1 MTGALALAAA
11 LLAALVCVAFVG
23 PVALGAVRPQLSA
36 RPKTS
41 IAAVAAGGAAWVLAL
56 IAVGP
61 VLTWSVTGPGLV
73 PGAVGEVCQQCLA
86 ATNPFP
92 EQPVPAG
99 IPSAVLIGAS
109 ALSIAVIA
117 GSVLREFVVLVPRVC
132 RTGRADLRATAS
144 VAGVRVRI
152 DDDRTAFAYALP
164 ARCGGIVVSRG
175 AVDILDEDELRAVV
189 AHEATHLKHRHHLI
203 AALAMGIAAPL
214 RWVPFIA
221 TCERTVLDLLE
232 IDADT
237 GALRTSRTSALVSA
251 LVKLQDAEGRRAH
264 EAAGASAMEAVSS
277 AKPEARAAG
286 ALFVLG
292 ATGGSPREG
301 SPERGGSRRGDG
313 PSARVASLVGRRQC
327 PRRWPGAG
335 LAALIAP
342 VSAAGVGVHAAG
354 AVALL
359 SGCAVL

>member
-11 LLAALVCVAFVG
+11 LLAALVCVAF
-23 PVALGAVRPQLSA
+23 ADRGARRGAAQLSA
-36 RPKTS
+36 RPKAS
-41 IAAVAAGGAAWVLAL
+41 IAAVAAGGTAWVLAL

-73 PGAVGEVCQQCLA
+73 PGAVGAVCQQCLA
-86 ATNPFP
+86 ATNPFS
-92 EQPVPAG
+92 EQPVPAV
-99 IPSAVLIGAS
+99 IPSAVLVGAS
-109 ALSIAVIA
+109 ALTIGVIAV
-117 GSVLREFVVLVPRVC
+117 SVLRESMFLIPRVC
-132 RTGRADLRATAS
+132 RIGRADLRAAAS

-152 DDDRTAFAYALP
+152 DEDREAFAYALP

-175 AVDILDEDELRAVV
+175 AIDLFDEDELRAVV
-189 AHEATHLKHRHHLI
+189 AHEAIHVKHRHHLI

-264 EAAGASAMEAVSS
+264 EAAGASAMNGDGSRARSRRPALREPCSS
-277 AKPEARAAG
+277 WGRQAG
-286 ALFVLG
+286 APG
-292 ATGGSPREG
+292 KARRSEEAPAEG
-301 SPERGGSRRGDG
+301 TD
-313 PSARVASLVGRRQC
+313 RV
-327 PRRWPGAG
+327 PGWR
-335 LAALIAP
+335 P
-342 VSAAGVGVHAAG
+342 W
-354 AVALL
+354 
-359 SGCAVL
+359 

>member
-11 LLAALVCVAFVG
+11 LLAALVCVAFAG

-36 RPKTS
+36 RPKAS
-41 IAAVAAGGAAWVLAL
+41 IAAVAAGGTAWVLAL

-73 PGAVGEVCQQCLA
+73 PGAVGAVCQQCLA
-86 ATNPFP
+86 ATNPFS

-99 IPSAVLIGAS
+99 IPSAVLVGAS
-109 ALSIAVIA
+109 ALTIGVIAV
-117 GSVLREFVVLVPRVC
+117 SVLRESMFLIPRVC
-132 RTGRADLRATAS
+132 RIGRADLRAAAS

-152 DDDRTAFAYALP
+152 DEDREAFAYALP

-175 AVDILDEDELRAVV
+175 AIDLFDEDELRAVV
-189 AHEATHLKHRHHLI
+189 AHEAIHVKHRHHLI

-292 ATGGSPREG
+292 VSGGGPGEG
-301 SPERGGSRRGDG
+301 PPVRGGARGGGG
-313 PSARVASLVGRRQC
+313 PSARVASLVGRRQR
-327 PRRWPGAG
+327 PRRWSGAG

>member
-1 MTGALALAAA
+1 MGA
-11 LLAALVCVAFVG
+11 
-23 PVALGAVRPQLSA
+23 
-36 RPKTS
+36 
-41 IAAVAAGGAAWVLAL
+41 
-56 IAVGP
+56 
-61 VLTWSVTGPGLV
+61 
-73 PGAVGEVCQQCLA
+73 VCQQCLA

-109 ALSIAVIA
+109 ALSIGVIA
-117 GSVLREFVVLVPRVC
+117 VSVLREFVVLVPRVC
-132 RTGRADLRATAS
+132 RIGRADLRATAS

-175 AVDILDEDELRAVV
+175 AVDIFDEDELRAVV
-189 AHEATHLKHRHHLI
+189 AHEAIHVKHRHHLI

-277 AKPEARAAG
+277 AKPRGPRAAG